1 MNAGMELSI
10 RRSARSARRRGAW
23 SRNHQRV
30 PIARGYF
37 PAPRPSADHQWDR
50 AADGRDDAIDAAKEP
65 AGTIAGRRR
74 RNETRTTDV
83 PRRTTLAGTAG
94 AAMGLI

>member
-1 MNAGMELSI
+1 MNARMELSI

-50 AADGRDDAIDAAKEP
+50 AADGRDAIDAAKEP

-83 PRRTTLAGTAG
+83 PRRTTLAETAG